1 MIDYKCPTKCL
12 ALIGVA
18 VFTTIFAVPL
28 LALETRASAVE
39 VSSRNLRQGDT
50 FEVVLTEAGSSA
62 PEGSASGHTTSLA
75 DSSLTFNGNTY
86 KFFPVT
92 QAKTAAEASQGQSTK
107 QDLPRYS
114 ALLAVPA
121 DLDPGKYSLNVDG
134 ENIMLTVR
142 AGLFPLQYI
151 RLAPGKDNFDTS
163 KGEEEAV
170 DNAKAT
176 ISPTRLWTGPFK
188 APSKARTSTGFGL
201 KRMVNGRLLKDYF
214 HSGLD
219 FAGGLGSPITACAGG
234 KVILVGRGFKLHGN
248 TVAIDHGQ
256 GVVSFYIH
264 MQTIKVKEG
273 EMVKAGQPIGTVGQ
287 TGRATGPH
295 LHFSIYVNKV
305 AANPANWFATA
316 F

>member
-1 MIDYKCPTKCL
+1 MFDRL
-12 ALIGVA
+12 ALSRARSTFVA
-18 VFTTIFAVPL
+18 LAAAQALWSLPL
-28 LALETRASAVE
+28 PAHSAIE
-39 VSSRNLRQGDT
+39 VSSRNVRQGDT
-50 FEVVLTEAGSSA
+50 IEI
-62 PEGSASGHTTSLA
+62 
-75 DSSLTFNGNTY
+75 SLTDASATSDNSAGANTSAVFNGNNY
-86 KFFPVT
+86 KFFAVSGKPDT
-92 QAKTAAEASQGQSTK
+92 DGTSTTK
-107 QDLPRYS
+107 EK

-121 DLDPGKYSLNVDG
+121 DLDPGKYPLKVGDETIS
-134 ENIMLTVR
+134 LTVR
-142 AGLFPLQYI
+142 AGLFPLQHI
-151 RLAPGKDNFDTS
+151 RLAPSKDNFDTS
-163 KGEEEAV
+163 AGEEEAV
-170 DNAKAT
+170 DKAKAT
-176 ISPTRLWTGPFK
+176 LSDERMWSGRFS

-219 FAGGLGSPITACAGG
+219 FSGALGSPITACAGG

-264 MQTIKVKEG
+264 MNSIKVKEG
-273 EMVKAGQPIGTVGQ
+273 ELVKQGQTIGTVGQ

-305 AANPANWFATA
+305 AANPSNWFASS

>member
-1 MIDYKCPTKCL
+1 MIHTNRL
-12 ALIGVA
+12 ALLGLA
-18 VFTTIFAVPL
+18 FATSFFCCIAYCLP
-28 LALETRASAVE
+28 ADAAVE
-39 VSSRNLRQGDT
+39 VSNRNLRQGDT
-50 FEVVLTEAGSSA
+50 FEVVSTTPGTAAPPTDGETSSA
-62 PEGSASGHTTSLA
+62 SPGGSDQTV
-75 DSSLTFNGNTY
+75 TFNGNKY
-86 KFFPVT
+86 KFFPAISNSSNTSADDV
-92 QAKTAAEASQGQSTK
+92 SGQKSWQLK
-107 QDLPRYS
+107 

-121 DLDPGKYSLNVDG
+121 DLEPGKYTLKAGDESIVLS
-134 ENIMLTVR
+134 VR
-142 AGLFPLQYI
+142 AGLFPLQHI
-151 RLAPGKDNFDTS
+151 RLAPSKDNFDTS

-170 DNAKAT
+170 DNAKASLT
-176 ISPTRLWTGPFK
+176 STRMWDGPFK

-234 KVILVGRGFKLHGN
+234 KVVLVGRGFKLHGN
-248 TVAIDHGQ
+248 TVAVDHGQ

-273 EMVKAGQPIGTVGQ
+273 ESVKQGQQIGTIGQ

-305 AANPANWFATA
+305 AANPSNWFNSS